1 MKKVQNSPVSIE
13 TKEIADRM
21 VVFLAREIKDCQTVF
36 HGVSSI
42 LPMVAIA
49 LARLTNAPKITYLNI
64 PGGVDP
70 TPSKLPSTTV
80 GIQLMEGNRSFFSL
94 SEIFDLSARGKLD
107 LAFLSG
113 AEIDSC
119 GNVNLSFIGE
129 CEKPKIKF
137 PGGAGSAMLLP
148 TANRVVLWRTV
159 HTKKTFPQHCSF
171 ITASGNVETIV
182 TPLCIFKKTKGKLF
196 LYSNHYGVDV
206 NHLIKSTGFDIGNI
220 DNCPDT
226 IEPRSEELIALH
238 KADPL
243 GIRYREFD

>member
-1 MKKVQNSPVSIE
+1 MNNSQVSIE

-21 VVFLAREIKDCQTVF
+21 VVFLAREIRDYETVF

-42 LPMVAIA
+42 LPMVAIS
-49 LARLTNAPKITYLNI
+49 LARVTKAPNITYLNI

-70 TPSKLPSTTV
+70 IPSKLPLTTV

-113 AEIDSC
+113 AQIDSF
-119 GNVNLSFIGE
+119 GNINLSFIGE
-129 CEKPKIKF
+129 SEKPKTKF

-159 HTKKTFPQHCSF
+159 HTKRTFPKDCSF
-171 ITASGNVETIV
+171 ITAAGNVDKIV
-182 TPLCIFKKTKGKLF
+182 TPLCIFKKTERNLSLHSK
-196 LYSNHYGVDV
+196 HYGTDE
-206 NHLIKSTGFDIGNI
+206 KSLLECTGFDIGSFE
-220 DNCPDT
+220 NCPET
-226 IEPRSEELIALH
+226 VEPSSEEIAALNQV
-238 KADPL
+238 DPC

>member
-1 MKKVQNSPVSIE
+1 MNNSQVSVE

-21 VVFLAREIKDCQTVF
+21 VVFLAREIRDYETVF

-42 LPMVAIA
+42 LPMVAIS
-49 LARLTNAPKITYLNI
+49 LARVTKAPNITYLNI

-70 TPSKLPSTTV
+70 IPSKLPLTTV

-113 AEIDSC
+113 AQIDSF
-119 GNVNLSFIGE
+119 GNINLSFIGE
-129 CEKPKIKF
+129 SEKPKTKF

-148 TANRVVLWRTV
+148 TAKRVVLWRTV
-159 HTKKTFPQHCSF
+159 HTKRTFPKDCSF
-171 ITASGNVETIV
+171 ITAAGNVDKIV
-182 TPLCIFKKTKGKLF
+182 TPFCIFKKTDRNLS
-196 LYSNHYGVDV
+196 LHSNHYGTDE
-206 NHLIKSTGFDIGNI
+206 KSLRECTGFDIGSFE
-220 DNCPDT
+220 NCPET
-226 IEPRSEELIALH
+226 VEPSSEEIAALNQV
-238 KADPL
+238 DPC

>member
-1 MKKVQNSPVSIE
+1 MNNSQVSVE

-21 VVFLAREIKDCQTVF
+21 VVFLAREIRDYETVF

-42 LPMVAIA
+42 LPMVAIS
-49 LARLTNAPKITYLNI
+49 LARVTKAPNITYLNI

-70 TPSKLPSTTV
+70 IPSKLPLTTV

-113 AEIDSC
+113 AQIDSF
-119 GNVNLSFIGE
+119 GNINLSFIGE
-129 CEKPKIKF
+129 SEKPKTKF

-148 TANRVVLWRTV
+148 TAKRVVLWRTV
-159 HTKKTFPQHCSF
+159 HTKRTFPKDCSF
-171 ITASGNVETIV
+171 ITAAGNVDKIV
-182 TPLCIFKKTKGKLF
+182 TPLCIFKKTERNLSLHSK
-196 LYSNHYGVDV
+196 HYGTDE
-206 NHLIKSTGFDIGNI
+206 KSLRECTGFDIGSFE
-220 DNCPDT
+220 NCPET
-226 IEPRSEELIALH
+226 VEPSSEEIAALNQV
-238 KADPL
+238 DPC

>member
-1 MKKVQNSPVSIE
+1 MNNSQVSVE

-21 VVFLAREIKDCQTVF
+21 VVFLAREIRDYETVF

-42 LPMVAIA
+42 LPMVAIS
-49 LARLTNAPKITYLNI
+49 LARVTKAPNITYLNI

-70 TPSKLPSTTV
+70 IPSKLPLTTV

-113 AEIDSC
+113 AQIDSF
-119 GNVNLSFIGE
+119 GNINLSFIGE
-129 CEKPKIKF
+129 SEKPKTKF

-148 TANRVVLWRTV
+148 TAKRVVLWRTV
-159 HTKKTFPQHCSF
+159 HTKRTFPKDCSF
-171 ITASGNVETIV
+171 ITAAGNVDKIV
-182 TPLCIFKKTKGKLF
+182 TPFCIFKKTERNLSLHSK
-196 LYSNHYGVDV
+196 HYGTDE
-206 NHLIKSTGFDIGNI
+206 KSLRECTGFDIGSFE
-220 DNCPDT
+220 NCPET
-226 IEPRSEELIALH
+226 VEPSSEEIAALNQV
-238 KADPL
+238 DPC